1 MRNLATAA
9 APAPAL
15 STAPIL
21 KVAGLN
27 AWYGESH
34 VLHGVDFEIGAG
46 EVVTLLGRDPFSI
59 WIQVR
64 RADGTVGWVSGR
76 YLTSNVPYST
86 LPVINAN

>member
-27 AWYGESH
+27 AWYGES
-34 VLHGVDFEIGAG
+34 VLMDQPFVKDSAQIVRDVILAVNSRTG
-46 EVVTLLGRDPFSI
+46 ENISVARFARFVVGEAEAT
-59 WIQVR
+59 
-64 RADGTVGWVSGR
+64 SG
-76 YLTSNVPYST
+76 S
-86 LPVINAN
+86 